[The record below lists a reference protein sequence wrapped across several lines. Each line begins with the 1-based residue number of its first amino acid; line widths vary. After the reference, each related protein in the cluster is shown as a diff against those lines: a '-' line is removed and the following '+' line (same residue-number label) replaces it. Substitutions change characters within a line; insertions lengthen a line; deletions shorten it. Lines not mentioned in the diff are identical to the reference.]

1 MCEAFAGML
10 LMDGAPQRIRTSDLQ
25 ISSLS
30 PVRDTTALPLEE
42 TADLGLG
49 ARMT

>member
-1 MCEAFAGML
+1 MPPVWDMMAKK
-10 LMDGAPQRIRTSDLQ
+10 PRTSRTAPD
-25 ISSLS
+25 LS

-42 TADLGLG
+42 AADLGLG